1 MRLILIRHGQTPSNV
16 GHHLDTAEPGP
27 GLTDLGH
34 EQARELPAAL
44 AGEPIDALYVS
55 TLLRTQQTAAPLA
68 EERGLALRISRGLRE
83 ITAGRLE
90 MANDEESIR
99 TYLRVALG
107 WADGAPETV
116 MPGSDE
122 DAAAVLGRFDEV
134 VAEAAGEGIGTA
146 AFVTHGAMIRAW
158 TAARCENV
166 DADFARTSWVVNGG
180 IVTLEG
186 DPGRWHV
193 EQWLGQAV
201 ERQLH

>member
-68 EERGLALRISRGLRE
+68 EERGLALRIRRGLRE

-99 TYLRVALG
+99 TYMRVALG
-107 WADGAPETV
+107 
-116 MPGSDE
+116 
-122 DAAAVLGRFDEV
+122 
-134 VAEAAGEGIGTA
+134 
-146 AFVTHGAMIRAW
+146 
-158 TAARCENV
+158 
-166 DADFARTSWVVNGG
+166 
-180 IVTLEG
+180 
-186 DPGRWHV
+186 
-193 EQWLGQAV
+193 
-201 ERQLH
+201 